1 MDAETFYNLP
11 LDEVAQRVRGAGT
24 KVCAFPVKG
33 TRRWFMLEHPE
44 SSQEDYASAY
54 LNAVFTRHIA
64 LYKLIFDHGLET
76 LLTPSFDMPLMER
89 GDAYMRMAAEG
100 LAALATHPLF
110 LEFYDAYSV
119 RVRFY
124 GEYRQYLAGTPY
136 AYLLDLFDAL
146 TARTQKHDRHR
157 LFFGLFVH
165 DAAETIA
172 NLAVHYYREHG
183 STPNKQALI
192 EAYYGEAVTPV
203 GIFISFSKLR
213 VFDMPLLMMGKT
225 DLYFTVSPSLYLN
238 QRQLRAILYDHL
250 YARRASSQS
259 DYSALPA
266 AEKALIKSF
275 YDANMEGTLGIGT
288 WDPQWQ
294 FWYPLPQVH
303 LPPALTEKQERGE
316 S

>member
-1 MDAETFYNLP
+1 MDAETFYNLS
-11 LDEVAQRVRGAGT
+11 LDEVAQCVREAGT
-24 KVCAFPVKG
+24 KVCVFPVKG
-33 TRRWFMLEHPE
+33 TRRWFMLEYP
-44 SSQEDYASAY
+44 STPQEDYASAY
-54 LNAVFTRHIA
+54 LNAIFTRHIA

-76 LLTPSFDMPLMER
+76 LLSPSFDMPLMER
-89 GDAYMRMAAEG
+89 GETYMRMAAEG

-110 LEFYDAYSV
+110 LDFYDAYGV

-136 AYLLDLFDAL
+136 AYLLDRFDTL
-146 TARTQKHDRHR
+146 TTHTKNHNRHR

-165 DAAETIA
+165 DAAETVA
-172 NLAVHYYREHG
+172 NLAVQYYREHG
-183 STPNKQALI
+183 STPDRQTLI

-203 GIFISFSKLR
+203 DIFIGFSKLR

-250 YARRASSQS
+250 YARRASSQR
-259 DYSALPA
+259 DYSTLPVT
-266 AEKALIKSF
+266 EQALIKIF
-275 YDANMEGTLGIGT
+275 YDANIESTLGIGT
-288 WDPQWQ
+288 WNQQWQ

-303 LPPALTEKQERGE
+303 LPPALIKNPTEE
-316 S
+316 